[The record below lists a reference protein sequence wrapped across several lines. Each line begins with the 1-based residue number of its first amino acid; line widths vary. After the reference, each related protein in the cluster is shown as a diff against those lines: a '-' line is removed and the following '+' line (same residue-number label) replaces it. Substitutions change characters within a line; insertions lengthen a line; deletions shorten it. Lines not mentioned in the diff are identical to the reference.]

1 MGRTI
6 TRWHSVA
13 DISFEIR
20 GLGTTADAITALVEA
35 DRKVIR
41 RALYV
46 GGEKVVARA
55 KELVPVDEGILRGTG
70 HVALPGLAGDLVVQP
85 TFGGPAA
92 PYALVQH
99 ERMDFHH
106 TTGQAK
112 YLETAMHELA
122 PAIVQEVTDQIEA
135 FHQSYARASLPASQR
150 NSAAPLANPGPTPT
164 ERFLNRQMASE
175 ARSARRRARGARR

>member
-1 MGRTI
+1 
-6 TRWHSVA
+6 VA

-20 GLGTTADAITALVEA
+20 GLGTTADAISALVEA

-46 GGEKVVARA
+46 GGEKVIGRA

-70 HVALPGLAGDLVVQP
+70 HVALPGLANGELVVTP

-106 TTGQAK
+106 TVGQAK
-112 YLETAMHELA
+112 YLETAMQELA
-122 PAIVQEVTDQIEA
+122 PSIVQEVADQIEA
-135 FHQSYARASLPASQR
+135 FHQQYARASLAASQQ
-150 NSAAPLANPGPTPT
+150 NNAAPVPNPGPTPQ
-164 ERFLNRQMASE
+164 ERFLNRQRASE

>member
-1 MGRTI
+1 M
-6 TRWHSVA
+6 A

-20 GLGTTADAITALVEA
+20 GLGATADAIATLVAA
-35 DRKVIR
+35 DRKVIA

-55 KELVPVDEGILRGTG
+55 KELVPVDQGILRGTG
-70 HVALPGLAGDLVVQP
+70 HVALPGLATGDLVVQP

-106 TTGQAK
+106 TVGQAK

-122 PAIVQEVTDQIEA
+122 PAIVQEVATQVEA
-135 FHQSYARASLPASQR
+135 FHQQYARAALAASQQ
-150 NSAAPLANPGPTPT
+150 NSATAPAANVGPSPR
-164 ERFLNRQMASE
+164 EQFLNRQRASE
-175 ARSARRRARGARR
+175 ARAAHRRARHGPR